1 MSPTQTLSGAS
12 PFRKPPQPA
21 PPSRLQPLTTPS
33 LPMTPRPESTIWHPL
48 VPLLRWP
55 SLRLA
60 EQRKPVLARLPSG
73 SYWIAAGLV
82 VGLGI
87 SLFTEAQ
94 VAHLEPICQQPA
106 PSEAIAVCLRN
117 LRNAA
122 EGGQI
127 IARVLSLPL
136 LLVGGVTWWRGRQ
149 KRAASVTRESVP
161 SLSLSEMAAEESS
174 ASGLL

>member
-21 PPSRLQPLTTPS
+21 PPARLRPLTTPS
-33 LPMTPRPESTIWHPL
+33 LPMTPRPQSNIWHPR

-55 SLRLA
+55 SSWLA
-60 EQRKPVLARLPSG
+60 EQRKPLFARLPSG

-82 VGLGI
+82 VGVGI
-87 SLFTEAQ
+87 SIFTEVQ

-106 PSEAIAVCLRN
+106 PSEAIAACLRN

-136 LLVGGVTWWRGRQ
+136 LLAGGVTWWRGRQ
-149 KRAASVTRESVP
+149 KRADSITRDSVP
-161 SLSLSEMAAEESS
+161 TLSVSEIAAEETS